1 MSWVFYLGLIAFF
14 TIVLT
19 VFSAVTYST
28 ILRIR
33 DSYDRYYHSEELQG
47 EVPGR
52 KRKWPVSSLGW
63 LIILAAVIA
72 WMVVEFVIKPQS

>member
-1 MSWVFYLGLIAFF
+1 MSWGFYLGLIAFF

-19 VFSAVTYST
+19 VFSVVTYSA

-33 DSYDRYYHSEELQG
+33 DSYDRYYHREELQG

-63 LIILAAVIA
+63 LIILAAMIA
-72 WMVVEFVIKPQS
+72 WMVVEFVIKPRP

>member
-1 MSWVFYLGLIAFF
+1 MSWGFYLGLIAFF

-33 DSYDRYYHSEELQG
+33 ESYDRYYHREELQG
-47 EVPGR
+47 DVPDR

-72 WMVVEFVIKPQS
+72 WVVVEFVIKPQP

>member
-1 MSWVFYLGLIAFF
+1 MSWGFYLGLIAFF

-33 DSYDRYYHSEELQG
+33 ESYDRYYHREELQG
-47 EVPGR
+47 DVPDR

-72 WMVVEFVIKPQS
+72 WVVVEFVINPQP

>member
-1 MSWVFYLGLIAFF
+1 MSWGIYLALIAFF

-19 VFSAVTYST
+19 VFSTVTYSA

-33 DSYDRYYHSEELQG
+33 DSYDRYYHREQLQG
-47 EVPGR
+47 EVPDR

-63 LIILAAVIA
+63 LIILAAIIA
-72 WMVVEFVIKPQS
+72 WVVVEFVIKPRP

>member
-19 VFSAVTYST
+19 VFSAVTYSA
-28 ILRIR
+28 ILRIW
-33 DSYDRYYHSEELQG
+33 DSYDRYYHGGESQEEAA
-47 EVPGR
+47 GR

-63 LIILAAVIA
+63 LIILAAVVA
-72 WMVVEFVIKPQS
+72 WMVVEFVIKPQP